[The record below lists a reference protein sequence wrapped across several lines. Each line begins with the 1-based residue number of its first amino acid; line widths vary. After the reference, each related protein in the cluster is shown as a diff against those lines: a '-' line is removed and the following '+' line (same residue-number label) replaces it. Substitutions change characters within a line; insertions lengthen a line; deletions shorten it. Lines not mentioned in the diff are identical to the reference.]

1 MTYEICSSSLPVILI
16 FLIKLNVYDDP
27 SVYCKYI
34 LSFMNLI
41 DLIIIAL
48 LGYGVIK
55 GYKKGLIIELSSF
68 FGVFISFFISI
79 NLDDI
84 VSKYIVE
91 LIKINFDI
99 LNIVVF
105 ILIFLL
111 SYSAI
116 IFIAKGFT
124 KLIKFVYLGLLNS
137 FLGSLFG
144 GLKLLLILM
153 IIAKIIFSFNLITMK
168 MLSESNLMIQLHI
181 LSEIIF
187 NSVEIINYEYQNNLI

>member
-1 MTYEICSSSLPVILI
+1 
-16 FLIKLNVYDDP
+16 
-27 SVYCKYI
+27 
-34 LSFMNLI
+34 MNLI

-48 LGYGVIK
+48 LGYGLIK

-68 FGVFISFFISI
+68 FGVFIAFFISI

-84 VSKYIVE
+84 ISKQLVE
-91 LIKINFDI
+91 LTNINFDI
-99 LNIVVF
+99 LNIIFF

-124 KLIKFVYLGLLNS
+124 KLMKFVYLGLLNS
-137 FLGSLFG
+137 LLGSLFG

-153 IIAKIIFSFNLITMK
+153 ILSKIIFSFNLIPMK

-187 NSVEIINYEYQNNLI
+187 NSIEIINYEYPNNLI

>member
-1 MTYEICSSSLPVILI
+1 
-16 FLIKLNVYDDP
+16 
-27 SVYCKYI
+27 
-34 LSFMNLI
+34 MNLI

-55 GYKKGLIIELSSF
+55 GYKKGLIIELSGF

-91 LIKINFDI
+91 LITINFDI

-137 FLGSLFG
+137 LLGSLFG
-144 GLKLLLILM
+144 GLKLLLILV
-153 IIAKIIFSFNLITMK
+153 ILTKIIFSFNLIPMK
-168 MLSESNLMIQLHI
+168 ILSESNLMIQLHI
-181 LSEIIF
+181 ISEIIF
-187 NSVEIINYEYQNNLI
+187 NSVEIINYEYSNNLI

>member
-1 MTYEICSSSLPVILI
+1 
-16 FLIKLNVYDDP
+16 
-27 SVYCKYI
+27 
-34 LSFMNLI
+34 MNLI

-48 LGYGVIK
+48 LGYGLIK

-68 FGVFISFFISI
+68 FGVFIAFFISI

-91 LIKINFDI
+91 LININFDI
-99 LNIVVF
+99 LNIIVF
-105 ILIFLL
+105 ILTFLL

-137 FLGSLFG
+137 LLGSLFG

-153 IIAKIIFSFNLITMK
+153 ILSKIIFSFNLIPMK

-187 NSVEIINYEYQNNLI
+187 NSVEIINYEYPNDLI

>member
-1 MTYEICSSSLPVILI
+1 
-16 FLIKLNVYDDP
+16 
-27 SVYCKYI
+27 
-34 LSFMNLI
+34 MNLI

-48 LGYGVIK
+48 LGYGLIK

-68 FGVFISFFISI
+68 FGVFIAFFISI

-91 LIKINFDI
+91 LININFDI
-99 LNIVVF
+99 LNIIVF
-105 ILIFLL
+105 ILTFLL

-124 KLIKFVYLGLLNS
+124 KLMKFVYLGLLNS
-137 FLGSLFG
+137 LLGSLFG

-153 IIAKIIFSFNLITMK
+153 ILSKIIFSFNLIPMK

-187 NSVEIINYEYQNNLI
+187 NSVEIINYEYPNNLI

>member
-1 MTYEICSSSLPVILI
+1 MHDKVT
-16 FLIKLNVYDDP
+16 
-27 SVYCKYI
+27 
-34 LSFMNLI
+34 
-41 DLIIIAL
+41 IIAL
-48 LGYGVIK
+48 LGYCVIK
-55 GYKKGLIIELSSF
+55 GYKKGLIIELSGF

-91 LIKINFDI
+91 LITINFDI

-137 FLGSLFG
+137 LLGSLFG

-153 IIAKIIFSFNLITMK
+153 ILSKIIFSLNLIPVKT
-168 MLSESNLMIQLHI
+168 LSESNLMIQLHI

-187 NSVEIINYEYQNNLI
+187 NSVEIINYEYPNNLI